1 MIQYLYLNYERVLS
15 ELGQHLYIIILSLP
29 ISVFLGVFVGV
40 LISRNKLAERIVI
53 GIANMLMTI
62 PSLALF
68 GFAII
73 LLAPLQLGI
82 GIAPAVFALV
92 IYSFLPVTRNTVV
105 ALQGVPAN
113 LIEAATGMGMTN
125 RQIMIK
131 IKFPLAVPLLMAGIR
146 NACIMGVS
154 VTTIAYLVG
163 AEGLGYFIFAGLS
176 RTNMGMILT
185 GAIIVALLGIVIS
198 WALQKLEYVLTP
210 KGLRLKEGE

>member
-1 MIQYLYLNYERVLS
+1 
-15 ELGQHLYIIILSLP
+15 
-29 ISVFLGVFVGV
+29 
-40 LISRNKLAERIVI
+40 
-53 GIANMLMTI
+53 MLMTI